1 MKENLKLHIKLLNQL
16 AVPLIANSVFGL
28 SIELIDQAMVGHLSV
43 SAYASVGAVGSFL
56 YTMAGI
62 FGAIAIVLNI
72 LGSKAMG
79 EQRKDNYLS
88 TLFSSLLID
97 LFVGMIFGT
106 LCLLFGE
113 MLLRKA
119 YGFSGDALHEGMTY
133 LALMSGYV
141 LLQLLIFTL
150 TNCLKITKRTQW
162 ILIISTMISLLH
174 TGLNYLLIYGHLGFP
189 KSGVA
194 GAAISS
200 MITMSV
206 DVLAYCWILRKDLQ
220 SALHVRPD
228 KILLII
234 RQSIPLMG
242 QELLQGSLFAIVLN
256 AILARLG
263 ALTLS
268 GYLLI
273 RQLLQIG
280 FIPAFMYSSALLT
293 LISESSGARQFND
306 LKAYPKTASILTM
319 ILFSLTGIVFYLLRT
334 PIAGLITNDQRLIGF
349 SSGIFLLLWLA
360 RLFNPLQEIYKSAMQ
375 SIGKSTRVLLI
386 TFIIHTAALVIIIA
400 LTFLLHLGIYGI
412 AISLFID
419 ELVMYLVLKM
429 TYDSEIQ
436 RMPQKRTHP

>member
-1 MKENLKLHIKLLNQL
+1 MDLGTAQY
-16 AVPLIANSVFGL
+16 V
-28 SIELIDQAMVGHLSV
+28 
-43 SAYASVGAVGSFL
+43 
-56 YTMAGI
+56 
-62 FGAIAIVLNI
+62 I
-72 LGSKAMG
+72 LGAG
-79 EQRKDNYLS
+79 LDTFCFRHPV
-88 TLFSSLLID
+88 
-97 LFVGMIFGT
+97 VG
-106 LCLLFGE
+106 
-113 MLLRKA
+113 
-119 YGFSGDALHEGMTY
+119 D
-133 LALMSGYV
+133 
-141 LLQLLIFTL
+141 LLQLFEVDHPATQTFKMKRLADAHLDIPNHLHFVPMDFTRDFSKQKL
-150 TNCLKITKRTQW
+150 VDNGFKNKRTFFSLLGVTYYPKRTQW
-162 ILIISTMISLLH
+162 ILIISTMTSLLH

-206 DVLAYCWILRKDLQ
+206 DVLAYCWLLRKDLQ